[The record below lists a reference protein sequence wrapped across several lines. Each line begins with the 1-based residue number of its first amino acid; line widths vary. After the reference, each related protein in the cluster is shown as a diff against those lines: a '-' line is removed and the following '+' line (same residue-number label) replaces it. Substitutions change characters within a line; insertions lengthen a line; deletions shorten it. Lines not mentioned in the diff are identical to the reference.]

1 MRQLNDDTADLI
13 AERFQALAEPMR
25 LRLLNALRGGE
36 HTVGELVERVG
47 AGQANVSKHLQLL
60 HRHGFV
66 ERKKEGINTFYRIA
80 DPNVFE
86 LCDLVCGGLQ
96 KGLDQKRKLFR

>member
-1 MRQLNDDTADLI
+1 MGEFNDDTADLV

-36 HTVGELVERVG
+36 HTVGELVEQVE

-60 HRHGFV
+60 FRHGFV
-66 ERKKEGINTFYRIA
+66 ERRKEGVNTFYRIA
-80 DPNVFE
+80 DPKVFE
-86 LCDLVCGGLQ
+86 LCDLVCGGVQ
-96 KGLDQKRKLFR
+96 KELDEKRKLFR